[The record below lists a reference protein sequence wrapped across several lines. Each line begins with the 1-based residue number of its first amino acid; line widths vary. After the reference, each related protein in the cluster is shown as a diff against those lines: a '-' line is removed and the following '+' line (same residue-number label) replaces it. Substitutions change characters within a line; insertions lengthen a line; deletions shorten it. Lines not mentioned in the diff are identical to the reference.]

1 MYKKTTAV
9 CNRTG
14 LHARPAAQ
22 FANAAKQFDSK
33 VFVRNLSKPEVD
45 NLANAKSIISILTLG
60 MGKGT
65 KDRNQRGRPGRAGGR
80 GHAGGPC
87 GGRLRRAVNPFSE
100 GSAAPGTVLPCPVRI
115 LRRKALTS
123 RGGTCYNTLKT
134 SERRR
139 GYNGALPAKQDSR
152 MRSKPYCLNF
162 SF

>member
-14 LHARPAAQ
+14 LHARPVAQ

-65 KDRNQRGRPGRAGGR
+65 KIEISAEGPDEQEAVDTLVGLVEGGF
-80 GHAGGPC
+80 GE
-87 GGRLRRAVNPFSE
+87 L
-100 GSAAPGTVLPCPVRI
+100 
-115 LRRKALTS
+115 
-123 RGGTCYNTLKT
+123 
-134 SERRR
+134 
-139 GYNGALPAKQDSR
+139 
-152 MRSKPYCLNF
+152 
-162 SF
+162 

>member
-45 NLANAKSIISILTLG
+45 NLAIYHLHPHAG
-60 MGKGT
+60 HGQGHE
-65 KDRNQRGRPGRAGGR
+65 DRNQRGRPGRAGGR
-80 GHAGGPC
+80 GYAGGPC
-87 GGRLRRAVNPFSE
+87 GGRLRRAVSPFSE
-100 GSAAPGTVLPCPVRI
+100 GSAAPGMVLPCPVRI